1 MNFTTFSITV
11 FLDQKVKEHSCALL
25 YECQRLLSPLEEL
38 EKQITHFYESLEKV
52 NEIIS
57 ILDPEAQPTTVLKQ
71 KAQVSFKNILQRS
84 AVSEYLQL
92 SF

>member
-1 MNFTTFSITV
+1 M
-11 FLDQKVKEHSCALL
+11 

-57 ILDPEAQPTTVLKQ
+57 ILDPEAHPTTVLKQ

-84 AVSEYLQL
+84 AASKYLQL